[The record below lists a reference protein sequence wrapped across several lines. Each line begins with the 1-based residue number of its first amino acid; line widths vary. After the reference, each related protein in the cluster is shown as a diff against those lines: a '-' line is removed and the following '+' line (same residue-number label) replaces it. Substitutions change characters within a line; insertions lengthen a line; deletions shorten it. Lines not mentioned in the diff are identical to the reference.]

1 MEGRI
6 FGHTVTENSLTRL
19 SGSLNFCPLRS
30 RCCSRALKK
39 SLAYK
44 AEEILRREEE
54 GGGKIGGSRWNVES
68 QLSSRARA
76 AAPCPAGCLFAT
88 FLPFGAMP
96 ALCAHFAMGERVFS
110 KQFTSS
116 SMEKG
121 GLKCAI
127 SKWREATFHFKT
139 QYVDSLKKTWTL
151 PNGRKVR

>member
-1 MEGRI
+1 MSSCVWECVGRLYMEGRI

-39 SLAYK
+39 SLTYK

-76 AAPCPAGCLFAT
+76 AAPCPAGRMPLCNFFA
-88 FLPFGAMP
+88 FRCHACFMR
-96 ALCAHFAMGERVFS
+96 ALR
-110 KQFTSS
+110 
-116 SMEKG
+116 
-121 GLKCAI
+121 
-127 SKWREATFHFKT
+127 
-139 QYVDSLKKTWTL
+139 D
-151 PNGRKVR
+151 GRKGFQQTVHFQLDGKRGTEMCNI